1 MLHTHTP
8 KRISLNLLITGFVFI
23 VLGSSLIYEHKQI
36 LSLKKD
42 IVSLNNELA
51 STSKDLAQ
59 NTNLLSKN
67 ITDLS
72 NQATGIS
79 NILNNTQQNI
89 ETVKNQVGGV
99 EQTVGSISGTIGDL
113 QKLSEI
119 DPELLKKYSKIY
131 FLNENYKPLDLTTLP
146 HEYTYSSLREE
157 YFFTRSLPYLQN
169 LFTSAKADGITL
181 YVKSGYRSFAE
192 QKSLKSAYS
201 VKYGVGTS
209 NAFSA
214 DQGYSEHQ
222 LGTTLDFIAPGLNG
236 QLNTNFDKT
245 KEYQWLLNNA
255 YRFGFALSYP
265 KGNSYYVYEPWHW
278 RFVGVKLATHLHN
291 NKLNF
296 YDMDQREID
305 KYLINLFD

>member
-8 KRISLNLLITGFVFI
+8 KRISLNLLLIGFVFI
-23 VLGSSLIYEHKQI
+23 VLGGSLVYEYTQI
-36 LSLKKD
+36 SSLKKD
-42 IVSLNNELA
+42 VLSLNNELS
-51 STSKDLAQ
+51 STSKALTQ

-67 ITDLS
+67 IIDLS
-72 NQATGIS
+72 NKATGIS

-99 EQTVGSISGTIGDL
+99 EQTVGSISGTVGNL

-119 DPELLKKYSKIY
+119 DPELLKKYSKVY
-131 FLNENYKPLDLTTLP
+131 FLNENYRPLDLTTLSP
-146 HEYTYSSLREE
+146 EYTYSSLREE
-157 YFFTRSLPYLQN
+157 YFFTKSLPYLQN

-209 NAFSA
+209 NTFSA
-214 DQGYSEHQ
+214 EQGYSEHQ
-222 LGTTLDFIAPGLNG
+222 LGTTIDFITTGLNG

-255 YRFGFALSYP
+255 YRFGFELSYP
-265 KGNSYYVYEPWHW
+265 KGNNYYVYEPWHW
-278 RFVGVKLATHLHN
+278 RFVGIKLATYLHDN
-291 NKLNF
+291 NLNF
-296 YDMDQREID
+296 YDMDQRKID
-305 KYLINLFD
+305 KYLIHLLD